1 VSGTNA
7 GKPAVIVAASK
18 GYVSDPS
25 SFITNIMMPKE
36 FLNSYV
42 EKFNTGNLNSL
53 IDMYETDACFVVQP
67 GQIIYGLKNIRQSL
81 QDFIAMNGNLES
93 QVKGVIQTSNLVL
106 VNTIWSFRGTGPDG
120 KPVNISGRATDL
132 LRQQSDGSRRIVID
146 NPWGTD
152 L

>member
-7 GKPAVIVAASK
+7 RKPAVIVSVSK

-25 SFITNIMMPKE
+25 SLVTNIMMPVE

-42 EKFNTGNLNSL
+42 EKFNAGNLSSL

-67 GQIIYGLKNIRQSL
+67 GQIIYGLKNLRQSL
-81 QDFIAMNGNLES
+81 QDFIAMNCNFES
-93 QVKGVIQTSNLVL
+93 QVKGVIQTSNIVL

-132 LRQQSDGSRRIVID
+132 LRQQSDGSWRMVID
-146 NPWGTD
+146 DPWGTD